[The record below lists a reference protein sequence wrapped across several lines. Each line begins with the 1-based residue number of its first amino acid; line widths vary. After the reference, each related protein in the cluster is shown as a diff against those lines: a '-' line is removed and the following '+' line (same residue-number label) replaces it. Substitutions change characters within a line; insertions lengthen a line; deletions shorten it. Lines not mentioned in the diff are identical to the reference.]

1 MNDLDCKTC
10 DELIHGYLDHE
21 LDAAT
26 TARVAGHLAG
36 CAECARRYEQARQ
49 LIDDV
54 KHRAPY
60 YRAPEALHLSLLG
73 VAPERSS
80 VVADFMQGLRALSGR
95 WWAPVFSTLALSLA
109 VMLYV
114 VTPSAEQ
121 PWLDEAV
128 SSHVRSLMAEHLNDV
143 VSSDRHT
150 VKPWFTGKLDFAPPV
165 FDYAA
170 QGYPLLGGRL
180 DYLQHQTA
188 AALAYRHA
196 KHTINLFILPTAEA
210 DRARESLSLRGYNV
224 VSWRRDHLRFILV
237 SDLEKGELEAFGQ
250 LIEKGV

>member
-1 MNDLDCKTC
+1 
-10 DELIHGYLDHE
+10 
-21 LDAAT
+21 
-26 TARVAGHLAG
+26 
-36 CAECARRYEQARQ
+36 
-49 LIDDV
+49 
-54 KHRAPY
+54 
-60 YRAPEALHLSLLG
+60 
-73 VAPERSS
+73 
-80 VVADFMQGLRALSGR
+80 
-95 WWAPVFSTLALSLA
+95 
-109 VMLYV
+109 
-114 VTPSAEQ
+114 
-121 PWLDEAV
+121 
-128 SSHVRSLMAEHLNDV
+128 
-143 VSSDRHT
+143 